1 LRNLGGDLNKGPRGE
16 GGRSEDDFK
25 SLVLVSLCWLSS
37 IGLNWTYPE
46 SLTGLD
52 SVGFSV
58 FPSDDLTASFLG
70 VVTGAFGVGVD
81 TLGAVTGA
89 LGVDWFGVA
98 ASLGVRFMVEG
109 VVAAATRGVE
119 FRGALGVVLLA
130 VVGVRVVADDVVL
143 SLEEGL
149 VVGTTFIDD
158 MRLDTPLR
166 VGLLFSS
173 TLARRKGCRATVAAV
188 LLVADLTE
196 ALLPGRAAVDSVGPL
211 ADELPNLA
219 RGGRVLSALP
229 PAGVRPDMAIIL

>member
-1 LRNLGGDLNKGPRGE
+1 
-16 GGRSEDDFK
+16 
-25 SLVLVSLCWLSS
+25 
-37 IGLNWTYPE
+37 
-46 SLTGLD
+46 LTGLD

-70 VVTGAFGVGVD
+70 VVAGAFGAGVD
-81 TLGAVTGA
+81 ALGAVAGV
-89 LGVDWFGVA
+89 LGVEEFAVA

-109 VVAAATRGVE
+109 VAAAAAAATRGVE
-119 FRGALGVVLLA
+119 FRGALGVVLVA

-143 SLEEGL
+143 SREEGR

-173 TLARRKGCRATVAAV
+173 TLARRKGCRAAVAAV
-188 LLVADLTE
+188 LLVADLTD

-211 ADELPNLA
+211 ADELPSLA
-219 RGGRVLSALP
+219 RGGRVLSAVP
-229 PAGVRPDMAIIL
+229 PAGVRPDMAMVLWFLGLRAYCKVLLSTRG

>member
-1 LRNLGGDLNKGPRGE
+1 
-16 GGRSEDDFK
+16 
-25 SLVLVSLCWLSS
+25 V
-37 IGLNWTYPE
+37 

-70 VVTGAFGVGVD
+70 VVAGAFGAGVA
-81 TLGAVTGA
+81 TLGAVAGV
-89 LGVDWFGVA
+89 LGVDGFAVA

-109 VVAAATRGVE
+109 VAAAATRGVE
-119 FRGALGVVLLA
+119 FRGALGVVLVA

-143 SLEEGL
+143 SREEGR
-149 VVGTTFIDD
+149 VVGTTFMDD

-173 TLARRKGCRATVAAV
+173 TLARRKGCRAAVAAV
-188 LLVADLTE
+188 LLVADLTD

-211 ADELPNLA
+211 ADELPSLA
-219 RGGRVLSALP
+219 RGGRVLSAVP
-229 PAGVRPDMAIIL
+229 PAGVRPDMAMALWFLGLRAYSKVLLSTRD

>member
-1 LRNLGGDLNKGPRGE
+1 
-16 GGRSEDDFK
+16 
-25 SLVLVSLCWLSS
+25 
-37 IGLNWTYPE
+37 
-46 SLTGLD
+46 
-52 SVGFSV
+52 VGFSV